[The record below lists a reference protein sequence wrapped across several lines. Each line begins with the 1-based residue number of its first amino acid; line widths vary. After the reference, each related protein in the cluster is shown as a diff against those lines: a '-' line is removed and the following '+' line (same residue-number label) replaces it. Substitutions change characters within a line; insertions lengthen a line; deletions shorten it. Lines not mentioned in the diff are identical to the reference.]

1 MTSHPTIL
9 RTCPQLSIGDAETLA
24 VWFLKHAGP
33 ELRARLMGD
42 LPLVYA
48 RVYPGVDPDAILRNV
63 RAGIAGIQQSQAEAF
78 AAKADEHLART
89 GER

>member
-42 LPLVYA
+42 LPLAYA
-48 RVYPGVDPDAILRNV
+48 RTYPGVDPDVILRNV
-63 RAGIAGIQQSQAEAF
+63 RIGIDRVRDSQSQAFAEL
-78 AAKADEHLART
+78 AAKHDVTESR
-89 GER
+89 